1 MTKSGSEGSSLH
13 SLCTC
18 ALFILGDFMNFD
30 INLINKLVSLSQ
42 SAFDSGEIPVSA
54 AVLDHEGNIVSI
66 SSNTRQ
72 FNFSVLNHAEISAI
86 LAAEKSIGDWRLNGY
101 YLISTLEPCDMC
113 SAIIK
118 ESRLDKVFYLLSRSG
133 KYSYGD
139 NLIVKN
145 QIDGFDIQKEILQ
158 NLLTTFFENRR

>member
-1 MTKSGSEGSSLH
+1 
-13 SLCTC
+13 
-18 ALFILGDFMNFD
+18 LGDFMIFD

-42 SAFDSGEIPVSA
+42 SAFDFGEIPVSA
-54 AVLDHEGNIVSI
+54 AVLDHDGNIVSI

-72 FNFSVLNHAEISAI
+72 FDFSVLNHAEISAI

-145 QIDGFDIQKEILQ
+145 QIVGFDIQKEILQ